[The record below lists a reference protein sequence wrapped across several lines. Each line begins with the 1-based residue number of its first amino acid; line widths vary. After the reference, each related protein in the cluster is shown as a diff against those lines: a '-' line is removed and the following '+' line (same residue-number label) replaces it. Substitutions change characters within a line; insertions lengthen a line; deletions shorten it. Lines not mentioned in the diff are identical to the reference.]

1 MAPPPHRRPGFSR
14 KAQYSL
20 FVTYVVAIAGT
31 MVAALLLTISVVDP
45 AGFSALRAFGTEV
58 TAPVA
63 RWVNNARQSTQA
75 ITQNVSAYVD
85 AASKNVTLEKELKA
99 NRNALIEARALRVE
113 NARLRGLLNISDDD
127 PQQVAVGRL
136 ISSTASSTR
145 RVATLSIGRNFGVE
159 RAQAVRGPAG
169 LIGRVIET
177 GPTTARV
184 LLVTDSENLVPVMRA
199 SDGLPAFSAG
209 FGNGLVLIKPLNLGE
224 SPFKVGDIIVTSGN
238 GGLYGPNIPFARVIR
253 KTSDGALGLPFA
265 DPANTPYAAV
275 MKPYLGRAR
284 AEQQALAP
292 DGKTKE
298 VAE

>member
-14 KAQYSL
+14 KAQYGL
-20 FVTYVVAIAGT
+20 FATYVVAIAGT
-31 MVAALLLTISVVDP
+31 IVAALLLTISVVDP
-45 AGFSALRAFGTEV
+45 TGFSALRAFGSEV

-63 RWVNNARQSTQA
+63 RVINDARQSTQA
-75 ITQNVSAYVD
+75 ITHNVSAYID
-85 AASKNVTLEKELKA
+85 AASKNVALEKELKA
-99 NRNALIEARALRVE
+99 HRSALIEARALHLE
-113 NARLRGLLNISDDD
+113 NARLRSLLKIADEDA
-127 PQQVAVGRL
+127 QQVAVGRL

-159 RAQAVRGPAG
+159 RAQPVRGPAG

-199 SDGLPAFSAG
+199 SDGLPAFSSG
-209 FGNGLVLIKPLNLGE
+209 LGNGLVLIKPLNLGE
-224 SPFKVGDIIVTSGN
+224 SPFKVGDIIITSGN
-238 GGLYGPNIPFARVIR
+238 GGLYRANIPFARVIR

-265 DPANTPYAAV
+265 DPANTPYAVV
-275 MKPYLGRAR
+275 MKPYLGEAR
-284 AEQQALAP
+284 AAQQALAP
-292 DGKTKE
+292 DGETKE

>member
-14 KAQYSL
+14 KAQYGL

-31 MVAALLLTISVVDP
+31 IVAALLLTISVVDP
-45 AGFSALRAFGTEV
+45 AGFSALRTFGTEV
-58 TAPVA
+58 TAPAA
-63 RWVNNARQSTQA
+63 RVLSNVRQSTQT
-75 ITQNVSAYVD
+75 ITHSVSAYID
-85 AASKNVTLEKELKA
+85 AASKNVTLEKELKVS
-99 NRNALIEARALRVE
+99 RSALIEVQALRVE
-113 NARLRGLLNISDDD
+113 NARLRGLLKITDGDE
-127 PQQVAVGRL
+127 QQVAVGRL

-159 RAQAVRGPAG
+159 RAQPVRGPAG

-209 FGNGLVLIKPLNLGE
+209 LGNGLVLIKPLNLGE

-238 GGLYGPNIPFARVIR
+238 GGLYSANIPFARVIR

-265 DPANTPYAAV
+265 DPANTPYAIV
-275 MKPYLGRAR
+275 MKPYLGAAR
-284 AEQQALAP
+284 AAQQAIAP
-292 DGKTKE
+292 DGETKE
-298 VAE
+298 IAE

>member
-14 KAQYSL
+14 RAQYGL
-20 FVTYVVAIAGT
+20 FATYVVAIAGT
-31 MVAALLLTISVVDP
+31 VVAALLLTISVVDP
-45 AGFSALRAFGTEV
+45 TGFSRLRTLGTEV

-63 RWVNNARQSTQA
+63 RVLSKARQSTQA
-75 ITQNVSAYVD
+75 VTHSISAYIN
-85 AASKNVTLEKELKA
+85 AASKNETLEKELKA
-99 NRNALIEARALRVE
+99 SRNALIEVRALRVE
-113 NARLRGLLNISDDD
+113 NDRLRSLLNLSDGDM
-127 PQQVAVGRL
+127 QQVAVGRL

-159 RAQAVRGPAG
+159 RAQPVRGPAG

-209 FGNGLVLIKPLNLGE
+209 LGNGLVLIKPLNLGE
-224 SPFKVGDIIVTSGN
+224 SPFKVGDIIITSGN
-238 GGLYGPNIPFARVIR
+238 GGLYGANIPFARVIR
-253 KTSDGALGLPFA
+253 QTSDGALGLPFA
-265 DPANTPYAAV
+265 DPANTPYAIV
-275 MKPYLGRAR
+275 MKPYLEEAR
-284 AEQQALAP
+284 AEQQMLAP

>member
-14 KAQYSL
+14 KAQYGL

-31 MVAALLLTISVVDP
+31 IVAALLLTISVIDP
-45 AGFSALRAFGTEV
+45 AGFSALRTFGSEI

-63 RWVNNARQSTQA
+63 RVVSNARQSTQA
-75 ITQNVSAYVD
+75 ITHDFSAYVD
-85 AASKNVTLEKELKA
+85 AASRNVTLEKELKA
-99 NRNALIEARALRVE
+99 NRIALIEARALNVE
-113 NARLRGLLNISDDD
+113 NARLRGLLKIADEGA
-127 PQQVAVGRL
+127 QQVAIGRL

-159 RAQAVRGPAG
+159 RAQPVRGPAG

-199 SDGLPAFSAG
+199 SDGLPAFSSG
-209 FGNGLVLIKPLNLGE
+209 LGNGLVLIKPLNLGE
-224 SPFKVGDIIVTSGN
+224 SPFKVGDIIITSGN
-238 GGLYGPNIPFARVIR
+238 GGLYGANIPFARVIR
-253 KTSDGALGLPFA
+253 KTSEGALGLPFA
-265 DPANTPYAAV
+265 DPANTPYAVV
-275 MKPYLGRAR
+275 MRPYLVEAR
-284 AEQQALAP
+284 AAQQAVAP
-292 DGKTKE
+292 DGETKE

>member
-14 KAQYSL
+14 KAQYGL

-31 MVAALLLTISVVDP
+31 IVAALLLTISVVDP
-45 AGFSALRAFGTEV
+45 TGFSALRSFGTEV
-58 TAPVA
+58 TAPAA
-63 RWVNNARQSTQA
+63 RVLSNARQSSQK
-75 ITQNVSAYVD
+75 ITHTVSAYID
-85 AASKNVTLEKELKA
+85 AASQNVTLEKELKA
-99 NRNALIEARALRVE
+99 SRSALIEVQALRVE
-113 NARLRGLLNISDDD
+113 NARLRGLLKIADGDA
-127 PQQVAVGRL
+127 QQVAVGRL

-159 RAQAVRGPAG
+159 RAQPVRGPAG

-209 FGNGLVLIKPLNLGE
+209 LGNGLVLIKPLNLGE
-224 SPFKVGDIIVTSGN
+224 SPFKVGDVIVTSGN
-238 GGLYGPNIPFARVIR
+238 GGLYSANIPFARVIR

-265 DPANTPYAAV
+265 DPANTPFAIV
-275 MKPYLGRAR
+275 MKPYLGAAR
-284 AEQQALAP
+284 AAQQAIAP
-292 DGKTKE
+292 DGETKE
-298 VAE
+298 IAE

>member
-1 MAPPPHRRPGFSR
+1 MAPPLHRRPGFSR

-31 MVAALLLTISVVDP
+31 IVAALLLTISVVDP
-45 AGFSALRAFGTEV
+45 AGFSALRTFGSEI

-63 RWVNNARQSTQA
+63 RVVSHARQSTQA
-75 ITQNVSAYVD
+75 LTRNFSAYID
-85 AASKNVTLEKELKA
+85 AASKNVSLEKELKA
-99 NRNALIEARALRVE
+99 NRSALIAAQALRVE
-113 NARLRGLLNISDDD
+113 NARLRGLLNISDND
-127 PQQVAVGRL
+127 PQHVAVGRL

-184 LLVTDSENLVPVMRA
+184 LLITDSENLVPVMRA

-209 FGNGLVLIKPLNLGE
+209 LGNGLVLIKPLNLGE
-224 SPFKVGDIIVTSGN
+224 SPFNVGDIIITSGN
-238 GGLYGPNIPFARVIR
+238 GGLYGANIPFARVIR
-253 KTSDGALGLPFA
+253 KISDGALGLPFA
-265 DPANTPYAAV
+265 DPANTPYAVV
-275 MKPYLGRAR
+275 MKPYLGAAR
-284 AEQQALAP
+284 AEQQAIAP
-292 DGKTKE
+292 DGKTNE

>member
-1 MAPPPHRRPGFSR
+1 
-14 KAQYSL
+14 
-20 FVTYVVAIAGT
+20 VTYVVAIAGT
-31 MVAALLLTISVVDP
+31 IVAALLLTISVVDP
-45 AGFSALRAFGTEV
+45 AGFSALRTFGSEI

-63 RWVNNARQSTQA
+63 RVVSHALQSTQA
-75 ITQNVSAYVD
+75 LTRNFSAYID
-85 AASKNVTLEKELKA
+85 AASKNVSLEKELKA
-99 NRNALIEARALRVE
+99 NRSALIAAQALRVE
-113 NARLRGLLNISDDD
+113 NARLRGLLNISDND
-127 PQQVAVGRL
+127 PQHVAVGRL

-184 LLVTDSENLVPVMRA
+184 LLITDSENLVPVMRA

-209 FGNGLVLIKPLNLGE
+209 LGNGLVLIKPLNLGE
-224 SPFKVGDIIVTSGN
+224 SPFNVGDIIITSGN
-238 GGLYGPNIPFARVIR
+238 GGLYGANIPFARVIR
-253 KTSDGALGLPFA
+253 KISDGALGLPFA
-265 DPANTPYAAV
+265 DPANTPYAVV
-275 MKPYLGRAR
+275 MKPYLGAAR
-284 AEQQALAP
+284 AEQQAIAA

>member
-14 KAQYSL
+14 KAQYGL

-31 MVAALLLTISVVDP
+31 IVAALLLTISVVDP
-45 AGFSALRAFGTEV
+45 AGFSALRTFGSEI

-63 RWVNNARQSTQA
+63 RVVSNARQATQA
-75 ITQNVSAYVD
+75 ITHDFSAYID
-85 AASKNVTLEKELKA
+85 AASRNITLEKELKA
-99 NRNALIEARALRVE
+99 NRIALIEARALHVE
-113 NARLRGLLNISDDD
+113 NARLRGLLKISDDD
-127 PQQVAVGRL
+127 AQQVAIGRL

-159 RAQAVRGPAG
+159 RAQPVRGPAG

-199 SDGLPAFSAG
+199 SDGLPAFSSG
-209 FGNGLVLIKPLNLGE
+209 LGNGLVLIKPLNLGE
-224 SPFKVGDIIVTSGN
+224 SPFKVGDIIITSGN
-238 GGLYGPNIPFARVIR
+238 GGLYGANIPFARVIR

-265 DPANTPYAAV
+265 DPANTPYAV
-275 MKPYLGRAR
+275 VLKPYLAEAR
-284 AEQQALAP
+284 AAQQAVAP
-292 DGKTKE
+292 DGETKE

>member
-1 MAPPPHRRPGFSR
+1 MAPPLHRRPGFSR

-31 MVAALLLTISVVDP
+31 IVAALLLMISVVDP
-45 AGFSALRAFGTEV
+45 AGFSALRTFGSEI

-63 RWVNNARQSTQA
+63 RVVSHARQSTQA
-75 ITQNVSAYVD
+75 LTRNFSAYID

-99 NRNALIEARALRVE
+99 NRSALIAARALRVE
-113 NARLRGLLNISDDD
+113 NARLRGLLNISDND
-127 PQQVAVGRL
+127 PQHVAVGRL

-184 LLVTDSENLVPVMRA
+184 LLITDSENLVPVMRA
-199 SDGLPAFSAG
+199 SDGLAAFSAG
-209 FGNGLVLIKPLNLGE
+209 LGNGLVLIKPLNLGE
-224 SPFKVGDIIVTSGN
+224 SPFNVGDIIITSGN
-238 GGLYGPNIPFARVIR
+238 GGLYGANIPFARVIR
-253 KTSDGALGLPFA
+253 KISDGALGLPFA
-265 DPANTPYAAV
+265 DPANTPYAVV
-275 MKPYLGRAR
+275 MKPYLGAAR
-284 AEQQALAP
+284 AEQQAIAP
-292 DGKTKE
+292 DGTTKE

>member
-14 KAQYSL
+14 KAQYGL

-31 MVAALLLTISVVDP
+31 IVAALLLTISVVDP
-45 AGFSALRAFGTEV
+45 TGFSALRTFGSEV
-58 TAPVA
+58 TAPAA
-63 RWVNNARQSTQA
+63 RVLNNARQSSQK
-75 ITQNVSAYVD
+75 ITHTVSAYID

-99 NRNALIEARALRVE
+99 SRSALIEAQALRVE
-113 NARLRGLLNISDDD
+113 NARLRSLLKIADEDA
-127 PQQVAVGRL
+127 QQVAVGRL

-159 RAQAVRGPAG
+159 RAQPVRGPAG

-209 FGNGLVLIKPLNLGE
+209 LGNGLVLIKPLNLGE

-238 GGLYGPNIPFARVIR
+238 GGLYSANIPFARVIR
-253 KTSDGALGLPFA
+253 KTSEGALGLPFA
-265 DPANTPYAAV
+265 DPANSPYAIV
-275 MKPYLGRAR
+275 MKPYLGAAR
-284 AEQQALAP
+284 AAQQAIAP
-292 DGKTKE
+292 DGETKE
-298 VAE
+298 IAE

>member
-1 MAPPPHRRPGFSR
+1 MAPPLHRRPGFSR

-31 MVAALLLTISVVDP
+31 IVAALLLTISVVDP
-45 AGFSALRAFGTEV
+45 AGFSALRTFGSEI

-63 RWVNNARQSTQA
+63 RVVSHARQSTQA
-75 ITQNVSAYVD
+75 LTRNFSAYID

-99 NRNALIEARALRVE
+99 NRSALIAAQALRVE
-113 NARLRGLLNISDDD
+113 NARLRGLLNLSDND
-127 PQQVAVGRL
+127 PQHVAVGRL

-184 LLVTDSENLVPVMRA
+184 LLITDSENLVPVMRA

-209 FGNGLVLIKPLNLGE
+209 LGNGLVLIKPLNLGE
-224 SPFKVGDIIVTSGN
+224 SPFNVGDIIITSGN
-238 GGLYGPNIPFARVIR
+238 GGLYGANIPFARVIR
-253 KTSDGALGLPFA
+253 KISDGALGLPFA
-265 DPANTPYAAV
+265 DPANTPYAVV
-275 MKPYLGRAR
+275 MKPYLGAAR
-284 AEQQALAP
+284 AEQQAIAP
-292 DGKTKE
+292 DGKTNE

>member
-14 KAQYSL
+14 KAQYGL

-31 MVAALLLTISVVDP
+31 IVAALLLTISVVDP
-45 AGFSALRAFGTEV
+45 TGFSALRTFGTEV
-58 TAPVA
+58 TAPAA
-63 RWVNNARQSTQA
+63 RVLSNARQSSQK
-75 ITQNVSAYVD
+75 ITHTVSAYID
-85 AASKNVTLEKELKA
+85 AASQNVTLEKELKA
-99 NRNALIEARALRVE
+99 SRSALIEVQALRVE
-113 NARLRGLLNISDDD
+113 NARLRGLLKIADGDA
-127 PQQVAVGRL
+127 QQVAVGRL

-159 RAQAVRGPAG
+159 RAQPVRGPAG

-209 FGNGLVLIKPLNLGE
+209 LGNGLVLIKPLNLGE
-224 SPFKVGDIIVTSGN
+224 SPFKVGDVIVTSGN
-238 GGLYGPNIPFARVIR
+238 GGLYSANIPFARVIR

-265 DPANTPYAAV
+265 DPANTPFAIV
-275 MKPYLGRAR
+275 MKPYLGAAR
-284 AEQQALAP
+284 AAQQAIAP
-292 DGKTKE
+292 DGETKE
-298 VAE
+298 IAE

>member
-14 KAQYSL
+14 RAQYGL
-20 FVTYVVAIAGT
+20 FATYVVAIAGT
-31 MVAALLLTISVVDP
+31 VVAALLLTISVVDP
-45 AGFSALRAFGTEV
+45 TGFSRLRTLGTEV

-63 RWVNNARQSTQA
+63 RVLSKARQSTQA
-75 ITQNVSAYVD
+75 VTHSISAYIN
-85 AASKNVTLEKELKA
+85 AASKNKTLEKELKA
-99 NRNALIEARALRVE
+99 SRSALIEVQALRVE
-113 NARLRGLLNISDDD
+113 NDRLRSLLELSDGDM
-127 PQQVAVGRL
+127 QQVAVGRL

-159 RAQAVRGPAG
+159 RAQPVRGPAG

-209 FGNGLVLIKPLNLGE
+209 LGNGLVLIKPLNLGE
-224 SPFKVGDIIVTSGN
+224 SPFKVGDIIITSGN
-238 GGLYGPNIPFARVIR
+238 GGLYGAKIPFARVIR
-253 KTSDGALGLPFA
+253 QTSDGALGLPFA
-265 DPANTPYAAV
+265 DPANTPYAIV
-275 MKPYLGRAR
+275 MKPYLEEAR
-284 AEQQALAP
+284 AEQQMLAP

>member
-1 MAPPPHRRPGFSR
+1 M
-14 KAQYSL
+14 
-20 FVTYVVAIAGT
+20 
-31 MVAALLLTISVVDP
+31 AALLLTISVVDP
-45 AGFSALRAFGTEV
+45 TGFSRLRTLGTEV

-63 RWVNNARQSTQA
+63 RVLSKARQSTQA
-75 ITQNVSAYVD
+75 VTHSISAYIN
-85 AASKNVTLEKELKA
+85 AASKNETLEKELKA
-99 NRNALIEARALRVE
+99 SRNALIEVQALRVE
-113 NARLRGLLNISDDD
+113 NDRLRSLLNLSDGDM
-127 PQQVAVGRL
+127 QQVAVGRL

-159 RAQAVRGPAG
+159 RAQPVRGPAG

-209 FGNGLVLIKPLNLGE
+209 LGNGLVLIKPLNLGE
-224 SPFKVGDIIVTSGN
+224 SPFKVGDIIITSGN
-238 GGLYGPNIPFARVIR
+238 GGLYAANIPFARVIR
-253 KTSDGALGLPFA
+253 QTSDGALGLPFA
-265 DPANTPYAAV
+265 DPANTPYAIV
-275 MKPYLGRAR
+275 MKPYLEEAR
-284 AEQQALAP
+284 AEQQMLAP

>member
-1 MAPPPHRRPGFSR
+1 MAPPLHRRPGFSR

-31 MVAALLLTISVVDP
+31 IVAALLLMISVVDP
-45 AGFSALRAFGTEV
+45 AGFSALRTFGSEI

-63 RWVNNARQSTQA
+63 RVVSHARQSTQA
-75 ITQNVSAYVD
+75 LTRNFSAYID
-85 AASKNVTLEKELKA
+85 AASKNVRLEKELRA
-99 NRNALIEARALRVE
+99 NRSALIAAQALRVE
-113 NARLRGLLNISDDD
+113 NARLRGLLNISDND
-127 PQQVAVGRL
+127 PQHVAVGRL

-184 LLVTDSENLVPVMRA
+184 LLITDSENLVPVMRA

-209 FGNGLVLIKPLNLGE
+209 LGNGLVLIKPLNLGE
-224 SPFKVGDIIVTSGN
+224 SPFNVGDIIITSGN
-238 GGLYGPNIPFARVIR
+238 GGLYGANIPFARVIR
-253 KTSDGALGLPFA
+253 KISDGALGLPFA
-265 DPANTPYAAV
+265 DPANTPYAVV
-275 MKPYLGRAR
+275 MKPYLGAAR
-284 AEQQALAP
+284 AEQQAIAP
-292 DGKTKE
+292 DGTTKE

>member
-14 KAQYSL
+14 RAQYGL
-20 FVTYVVAIAGT
+20 FATYVVAIAGT
-31 MVAALLLTISVVDP
+31 VVAALLLTISVVDP
-45 AGFSALRAFGTEV
+45 TGFSRLRTLGTEI

-63 RWVNNARQSTQA
+63 RVLSKARQSTQA
-75 ITQNVSAYVD
+75 VTHSVSAYIN
-85 AASKNVTLEKELKA
+85 AASKNETLEKELKA
-99 NRNALIEARALRVE
+99 SRNALIEVQALRVE
-113 NARLRGLLNISDDD
+113 NDRLRSLLNLSDGDM
-127 PQQVAVGRL
+127 QQVAVGRL

-159 RAQAVRGPAG
+159 RAQPVRGPAG

-209 FGNGLVLIKPLNLGE
+209 LGNGLVLIKPLNLGE
-224 SPFKVGDIIVTSGN
+224 SPFKVGDIIITSGN
-238 GGLYGPNIPFARVIR
+238 GGLYGANIPFARVIR
-253 KTSDGALGLPFA
+253 QTSDGALGLPFA
-265 DPANTPYAAV
+265 DPANTPYAIV
-275 MKPYLGRAR
+275 MKPYLEEAR
-284 AEQQALAP
+284 AEQQMLAP